1 MDPISLISIGAGL
14 FQGGMKMFAPGD
26 NSSAANVY
34 SNRLAENQARI
45 RNAQLERA
53 ANRAAAATQDQ
64 LLENRDAAYR
74 AMSQEQAR
82 FNEQLQGFA
91 FGRQSLIRN
100 RILAQGQAAASERY
114 GNSARRISNVD
125 VLGEYGRQNA
135 MFSENVAS
143 AGRQYVRGMDSLA
156 RQRYDADRTAVGSLA
171 GQLEGYT
178 PVMAQTT
185 YNNPYNNNTA
195 LKIGGGLMEG
205 IIGGFSFDKM
215 LRG

>member
-14 FQGGMKMFAPGD
+14 FQGGMKMFAPDDG
-26 NSSAANVY
+26 SSAANVY
-34 SNRLAENQARI
+34 ANRLAENQARI

-53 ANRAAAATQDQ
+53 SYRAAAATQDQ

-114 GNSARRISNVD
+114 GNSARRISNID

-156 RQRYDADRTAVGSLA
+156 RQRYDADRGAVASLA

-205 IIGGFSFDKM
+205 IMGGFAFDKM